1 MRIPEETMLLIIVM
15 STIVIV
21 GLTAIALA
29 HPRPADQLVVWN
41 DDVERRLLREHPVR
55 TGWW

>member
-1 MRIPEETMLLIIVM
+1 MLLIIVM